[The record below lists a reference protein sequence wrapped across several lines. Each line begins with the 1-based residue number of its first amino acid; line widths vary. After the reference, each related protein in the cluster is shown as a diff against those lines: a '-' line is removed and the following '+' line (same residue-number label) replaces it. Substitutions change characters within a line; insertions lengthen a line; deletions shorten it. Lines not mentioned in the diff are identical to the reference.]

1 MRMSRLVVVAVAVLC
16 ALSSGAAEPGTDVLI
31 RKALDSA
38 ALTVSE
44 QMRPCPA
51 LVPAPVKLTMR
62 AGTCRMKAGAVTEA
76 VFAKRTVDAS
86 LPKEGYRLE
95 IGEAGVSVAAA
106 DDAGFFYALQTLK
119 QLAYSSWGRLAFP
132 CCEIEDAPQFGWRG
146 VHWDDSRHFFGKAAV
161 KRALDLMA
169 QHKFNVF
176 HWHLTDNQGWRLPVD
191 RYPEMTDK
199 AARRPYSR
207 SHRYLLDEKPEGAV
221 GEYGPFAYT
230 KDEIREMIAY
240 AKARF
245 IRVIPEVEIPGHARS
260 TFYAHPELLCFAD
273 DPAVKPTNAVD
284 NVYCVGNPK
293 TYEFLENVL
302 DEVCELFPDPVVHIG
317 GDEVKKENWI
327 ACPKCRAKMR
337 ELGVTTPE
345 ELQARVNGHFADYL
359 TRKGKQAI
367 WWGEIPERDVPKNLR
382 VMSWLGA
389 ECGIAAAKK
398 GIEAV
403 MCEHF
408 YTYFDYTP
416 CIDGDT
422 RTYPW
427 FTERLPL
434 SKVYAYDPLKGIPA
448 EFHKYILGGEC
459 CNWTEYT
466 CTEKDLDWKLWTRA
480 CALSEVLWTGA
491 GRPGYGDFRRRM
503 EIHRKWL
510 LARGV
515 NCAPLE

>member
-1 MRMSRLVVVAVAVLC
+1 MKLVALAVA
-16 ALSSGAAEPGTDVLI
+16 LSVVGGGWADGTADV
-31 RKALDSA
+31 A
-38 ALTVSE
+38 
-44 QMRPCPA
+44 P
-51 LVPAPVKLTMR
+51 LVPAPQKVV
-62 AGTCRMKAGAVTEA
+62 MKGGFGENAEVRVVRDSSVPA
-76 VFAKRTVDAS
+76 
-86 LPKEGYRLE
+86 EGYRLTV
-95 IGEAGVSVAAA
+95 GETGVDVRCSDAAGEQ
-106 DDAGFFYALQTLK
+106 YARQTLR
-119 QLAYSSWGRLAFP
+119 QMRQERDGETVYPL
-132 CCEIEDAPQFGWRG
+132 CEIEDAPAFRWRG
-146 VHWDDSRHFFGKAAV
+146 VHLDVSRHFWTVEQGK
-161 KRALDLMA
+161 RILGLMA
-169 QHKFNVF
+169 EHKFNVF
-176 HWHLTDNQGWRLPVD
+176 HWHLTDSQGWRLPVD
-191 RYPEMTDK
+191 RYPEMCE
-199 AARRPYSR
+199 AAAKRPYSKCFR
-207 SHRYLLDEKPEGAV
+207 DLIDEVPEGTE
-221 GEYGPFAYT
+221 GEYGPFSYT
-230 KDEIREMIAY
+230 KDEIRDIIAF
-240 AKARF
+240 ARALS

-273 DPAVKPTNAVD
+273 DPAAKPTNAVA

-302 DEVCELFPDPVVHIG
+302 DEVCALFPDPVVHIG
-317 GDEVKKENWI
+317 GDEVKKANWV

-367 WWGEIPERDVPKNLR
+367 WWGEIPERDVPKNLK

-422 RTYPW
+422 RAYPW

-491 GRPGYGDFRRRM
+491 NRPGYGDFRRRM
-503 EIHRKWL
+503 EIHRKRL

-515 NCAPLE
+515 NCAPLD